1 MPTILCRLM
10 SEAADHIYKRAKD
23 RVYKLLPYPLPAN
36 SIVATTTATSTTTTT
51 TNNNNNN
58 MKATTANKKQSKKQS
73 NSDATAVGIGLNGG
87 VETTA
92 GDYDGVMI
100 YVSIV

>member
-1 MPTILCRLM
+1 M

-23 RVYKLLPYPLPAN
+23 RVYKLLPCPWLSN
-36 SIVATTTATSTTTTT
+36 SIVTTSTTSTT

-58 MKATTANKKQSKKQS
+58 TKSSTGNKKQSMKNRS
-73 NSDATAVGIGLNGG
+73 SDTTSVGIDTSGG

-92 GDYDGVMI
+92 GDNDRVTMFAYIYRSSVMI
-100 YVSIV
+100 K

>member
-1 MPTILCRLM
+1 M

-23 RVYKLLPYPLPAN
+23 RVYKLLPCPWLSN
-36 SIVATTTATSTTTTT
+36 RIVTTSTTS

-58 MKATTANKKQSKKQS
+58 NNNNTKASTGNKKQSMKNRS
-73 NSDATAVGIGLNGG
+73 SDTTSVGVGTSGG

-92 GDYDGVMI
+92 GDDDRVTMYTYIYRSSVMI
-100 YVSIV
+100 K